1 MLRKGIGAKHKI
13 MEIKNNESTDLRP
26 EGTRLMDAPLVS
38 MDIPE
43 FIKQIKAEVTWENS
57 DRNAMTVYKTNG
69 MRIVLIALHED
80 AVLKKHTAEGIISV
94 QVLEGEIIF
103 STDSQ
108 SVVIKKDQMIALHK
122 GLPHSVK
129 AIKESVFLL
138 TLTTTLETGS

>member
-1 MLRKGIGAKHKI
+1 

-26 EGTRLMDAPLVS
+26 EGGRLMDAPLVS

-43 FIKQIKAEVTWENS
+43 FIKQLKAEATWENS
-57 DRNAMTVYKTNG
+57 DRNAMTVFKTNG

-80 AVLKKHTAEGIISV
+80 AILKKHTADGIISV

-103 STDSQ
+103 STDDQ
-108 SVVIKKDQMIALHK
+108 SVVIRKGQMIALHK

-138 TLTTTLETGS
+138 TLTTTLDK